1 MNEYRKKQMQDELTV
16 INELC
21 DIEDTSTEQMLQ
33 RMTDAIELYKLD
45 YIELEQLDS
54 HEFVMEYLYDRRYTD
69 EDT

>member
-54 HEFVMEYLYDRRYTD
+54 HEFVMEYLHDRR
-69 EDT
+69 DTTKDT